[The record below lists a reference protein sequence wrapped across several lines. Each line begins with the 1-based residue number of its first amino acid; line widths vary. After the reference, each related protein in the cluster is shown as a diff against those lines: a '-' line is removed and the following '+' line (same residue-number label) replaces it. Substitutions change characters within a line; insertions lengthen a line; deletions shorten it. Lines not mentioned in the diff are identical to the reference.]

1 MKFEIALAK
10 VLDHEGGFVDDTR
23 DPGGMTCLGVTRSVW
38 QEWVGHPVTEREMR
52 ALTPDK
58 VAPLYKRKY
67 WDRVKAD
74 QLPDGLDYSVF
85 DFAVNSGPG
94 RAIKLLQS
102 CVDVKIDGDI
112 GPVTIAAVNAAN
124 PRKLVFLYN
133 DARLAFLKS
142 LPHWDVYKNGWSKRV
157 ASVTQ
162 DAIAVA

>member
-1 MKFEIALAK
+1 MKFEDALAK
-10 VLDHEGGFVDDTR
+10 VLEHEGGFVDDTR
-23 DPGGMTCLGVTRSVW
+23 DPGGMTCLGVTKTVW
-38 QEWVGHPVTEREMR
+38 QEWVGHPVTEKEMK
-52 ALTPDK
+52 ALTPEK

-67 WDRVKAD
+67 WDKVKAD

-112 GPVTIAAVNAAN
+112 GPVTIAAIKAAN

-133 DARLAFLKS
+133 DARLAFLRS
-142 LPHWDVYKNGWSKRV
+142 LPHWDVYGKGWGKRV
-157 ASVTQ
+157 AEVTQ
-162 DAIAVA
+162 AAIAVA